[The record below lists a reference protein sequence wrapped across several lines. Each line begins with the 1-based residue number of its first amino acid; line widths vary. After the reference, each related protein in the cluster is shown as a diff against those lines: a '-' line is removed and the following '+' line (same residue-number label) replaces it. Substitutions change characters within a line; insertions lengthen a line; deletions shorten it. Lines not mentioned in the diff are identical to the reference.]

1 MRYKEYTK
9 MPRQNALPG
18 ACKES
23 LLHHSI
29 GAMRLLVMLPDEGTR
44 RLVRRI
50 HASMLCG
57 PGDGSQYALPVAII
71 LGEAGTFTRRHYR
84 TSLSFSTQD
93 VASTPYGYVLLPR
106 ERETISAIQKEL
118 GLPEMTSGLYMGLQ
132 LPVFPEKMEVCTSRL
147 SLALA
152 ERTKEG
158 YWRLM
163 Q

>member
-23 LLHHSI
+23 LPHHSI

-50 HASMLCG
+50 HASMLCA

-106 ERETISAIQKEL
+106 EMEAISAIQKEL
-118 GLPEMTSGLYMGLQ
+118 GLPEMTGGLYMGAMP
-132 LPVFPEKMEVCTSRL
+132 PVFTQEMEVRTSRL

>member
-1 MRYKEYTK
+1 
-9 MPRQNALPG
+9 
-18 ACKES
+18 
-23 LLHHSI
+23 
-29 GAMRLLVMLPDEGTR
+29 MRLLVMLPDEGTR

-50 HASMLCG
+50 HASMLSC

-71 LGEAGTFTRRHYR
+71 LGETDTFTRRHYR
-84 TSLSFSTQD
+84 TSLSFSTED
-93 VASTPYGYVLLPR
+93 VASTPYGYVLIPR
-106 ERETISAIQKEL
+106 EMEAINAIQKEL
-118 GLPEMTSGLYMGLQ
+118 GLPEMATGLYMGATP
-132 LPVFPEKMEVCTSRL
+132 PVFPQEMEIRTSRL

>member
-1 MRYKEYTK
+1 
-9 MPRQNALPG
+9 
-18 ACKES
+18 
-23 LLHHSI
+23 
-29 GAMRLLVMLPDEGTR
+29 MRLLVMLPDEGTR

-50 HASMLCG
+50 HASMLCA

-71 LGEAGTFTRRHYR
+71 LGETDTFTRRHYR

-93 VASTPYGYVLLPR
+93 VASTHYGYVLLPR
-106 ERETISAIQKEL
+106 ETETFSAIQKEL

-132 LPVFPEKMEVCTSRL
+132 LPVFPEKMEVRTSRL

>member
-1 MRYKEYTK
+1 
-9 MPRQNALPG
+9 
-18 ACKES
+18 
-23 LLHHSI
+23 
-29 GAMRLLVMLPDEGTR
+29 MRLLVMLPDEGTR

-71 LGEAGTFTRRHYR
+71 LGEADTFTRRHYR

-93 VASTPYGYVLLPR
+93 VASTPYGYVLAAK
-106 ERETISAIQKEL
+106 EEETIEAIQREL
-118 GLPEMTSGLYMGLQ
+118 GLPRMTTGLYMGATP
-132 LPVFPEKMEVCTSRL
+132 PVFPQELEIRTSRL